1 MAVGVRELHVMGE
14 SEQRLHGIAQRGHR
28 RRSESWH
35 TELVRVIASASASA
49 SSSATVDTTGLS
61 FDSDDCAVYF
71 GASKEFRIRFEPTG
85 IARLAF
91 EYYDSLTDSYVTGAS
106 FLK

>member
-1 MAVGVRELHVMGE
+1 MDALNTEGRVDISVRDASSMVTPMSIE
-14 SEQRLHGIAQRGHR
+14 SGQ
-28 RRSESWH
+28 
-35 TELVRVIASASASA
+35 TVIASASAGA
-49 SSSATVDTTGLS
+49 SSIATVDTTGLS

-91 EYYDSLTDSYVTGAS
+91 EYYDSLTDSYVMGAS